1 MTEPTVGEN
10 AYRLLREALKAGRY
24 APGQRLVE
32 PDVMADL
39 GVTRLALRE
48 AFARLEHEGLVDRR
62 ANKGAA
68 VRLLTR
74 DEAVEVLEVRSVV
87 EGLAARHAAANAT
100 ETDVAALRETTAEF
114 ERALDDHDI
123 SASSAAQARLH
134 RLVLELARLP
144 TAARLAEMLSTQSAQ
159 TRLRT
164 SLVDGRL
171 RESLDEHRAIVAAIA
186 AGAPDTAE
194 SEMRRHL
201 AQVMRT
207 VTSES

>member
-1 MTEPTVGEN
+1 MTEPTAGEN

-74 DEAVEVLEVRSVV
+74 DEALEVLEIRSVV

-100 ETDVAALRETTAEF
+100 PADVAALRETIAAF

-123 SASSAAQARLH
+123 SVSSAAQARLH
-134 RLVLELARLP
+134 RLVLDLGRRP

-164 SLVDGRL
+164 SLVGGRL

-186 AGAPDTAE
+186 AGDPETAE

-207 VTSES
+207 VTSEP